1 MGAKE
6 SRPPKPPGL
15 VARSAIQGTDLNVGS
30 TADRLRRPECE
41 LSHQAR
47 RLRAR
52 GDPED
57 TGLWGRGSRLRGA
70 AGTISKSRRQP
81 DRLAVPPLEMKE
93 GWAVLGS
100 SVDWTT

>member
-1 MGAKE
+1 M
-6 SRPPKPPGL
+6 R
-15 VARSAIQGTDLNVGS
+15 GTDLNVGS

-41 LSHQAR
+41 LSHQPTL
-47 RLRAR
+47 LRAR

-70 AGTISKSRRQP
+70 AGTISKARRQP
-81 DRLAVPPLEMKE
+81 ARLAEPPLEMRE

-100 SVDWTT
+100 SVD